1 MNALRIFAFGG
12 TTSYRALFNWRHPAV
27 YIPTMLGL
35 PLFSLL
41 FFTYLGRFNAI
52 ADDRYFVVSLAIQT
66 SAIAGIYVLVMS
78 LVNERE
84 FGTLSAVLAS
94 PASRLALYCG
104 RTLPAIG
111 HGLLGSAVVFAAS
124 SLLLGVGIPA
134 AALPAIALTALVSAI
149 SIAMFGLAL
158 GAVSLR
164 ARDLWVRSNLAY
176 SLLLLLTGAIVPL
189 AALPGWLAS
198 IGRVMPLT
206 HGEQAARELAAGAG
220 LPGVSGLIGREMLIG
235 LAWGGL
241 GYALLRIFEAE
252 NRRRGTLESG

>member
-35 PLFSLL
+35 PLFVLL

-66 SAIAGIYVLVMS
+66 SAIAGIYVSVMS

-94 PASRLALYCG
+94 PAGRLALYCG

-111 HGLLGSAVVFAAS
+111 HGLLGSAVVFAAG

-149 SIAMFGLAL
+149 SITMFGLAL

-164 ARDLWVRSNLAY
+164 AKDLWVRSNLAFN
-176 SLLLLLTGAIVPL
+176 LLVLLTGAAVPL
-189 AALPGWLAS
+189 TALPGWLAS
-198 IGRVMPLT
+198 IGQVMPLT
-206 HGEQAARELAAGAG
+206 HGEQAARELAAGAS
-220 LPGVSGLIGREMLIG
+220 LRDVSGLIGREMLIG